1 MKIAIFFGTETG
13 NAEMLAEDIATELEA
28 EHETSFANL
37 ADSAP
42 DDLTGADLNVIVCSS
57 YGDGELPA
65 SAKPFVE
72 RLAAQKPDLS
82 GVRFAVFGLGDSE
95 YADTYG
101 FGSMKLTEALTAQG
115 AVALGDRPV
124 HDAAS
129 GDLPEDVAVPWLL
142 QIIDDSAA

>member
-1 MKIAIFFGTETG
+1 MKIALFYGTETG
-13 NAEMLAEDIATELEA
+13 NAEMLAEDIATELDA

-42 DDLTGADLNVIVCSS
+42 EDLKAAELNVIVCSS

-72 RLAAQKPDLS
+72 RLAAETPVLA
-82 GVRFAVFGLGDSE
+82 GVLFAIFGLGDSE

-101 FGSMKLTEALTAQG
+101 FGSMKLAEALVGRG
-115 AVALGDRPV
+115 ATALGDRPV

-129 GDLPEDVAVPWLL
+129 GDLPEDVAVPWI
-142 QIIDDSAA
+142 QSIIEGLGA